1 MRECDERQKI
11 IDWLYKTR
19 RGEISNIIFNLVQF
33 EAVDYDAYSRR
44 FEIPLEKLRTG
55 NLRTTYFDDPKNP
68 RGGIV
73 ENTPIWWVA
82 TNLTFSFWIE
92 E

>member
-1 MRECDERQKI
+1 MKERDARQEIK
-11 IDWLYKTR
+11 DWLYEAK
-19 RGEISNIIFNLVQF
+19 GEISNIIFNLVQF
-33 EAVDYDAYSRR
+33 EANYNSYNGR

-55 NLRTTYFDDPKNP
+55 KLKTTYFDDPKNP

-82 TNLTFSFWIE
+82 NNLTFSFWIE